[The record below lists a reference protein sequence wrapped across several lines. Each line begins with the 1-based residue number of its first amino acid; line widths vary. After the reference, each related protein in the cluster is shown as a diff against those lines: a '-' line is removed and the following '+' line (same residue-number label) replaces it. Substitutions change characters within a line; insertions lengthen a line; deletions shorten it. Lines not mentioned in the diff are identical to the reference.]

1 MRDIIKFFSLC
12 LKAFIKT
19 DKWIFF
25 GASLTLGLPFIE
37 YFSMVFDLPFNT
49 GNFDLRQV
57 FVLGF
62 MWFFL
67 VIVAEMVNY
76 KINKKYNFNVSNL
89 FWGLLGFGVALFLM
103 R

>member
-1 MRDIIKFFSLC
+1 MKDFFKVISLFW
-12 LKAFIKT
+12 KAFTKG
-19 DKWIFF
+19 DMWIYF

-37 YFSMVFDLPFNT
+37 YFSMVFDLPYNT
-49 GNFDLRQV
+49 GSFDARQV

-67 VIVAEMVNY
+67 LIVAEMVNY
-76 KINKKYNFNVSNL
+76 KINNKFHYNVSNL
-89 FWGLLGFGVALFLM
+89 YWGLLGFGFALFLM